1 MKSKEMENG
10 MIITQIEQLDQ
21 KKRKVYIDGEF
32 SFLLYSNEIRS
43 YRLEEG
49 EPIESSTYE
58 ELEKVVIKRA
68 KLKVMDLLK
77 RSDKTESE
85 LRMKLKQ
92 GYFPSEAIE
101 LAIEYVKSY
110 GYLNDER
117 YALNY
122 IRMKKNSKSKNA
134 IIYELSIKGIS
145 KEVINLYMEEEFSY
159 EDEEEAIKKL
169 IYKKTKNPEELPIEK
184 KQKIIASICRKGF
197 SYEKVKKFF

>member
-1 MKSKEMENG
+1 
-10 MIITQIEQLDQ
+10 MIITQIEQLNQ
-21 KKRKVYIDGEF
+21 KKRKIYIDGEF
-32 SFLLYSNEIRS
+32 SFLLYSNEIRR
-43 YRLEEG
+43 YRLAEG
-49 EPIESSTYE
+49 EPIETSIYE

-101 LAIEYVKSY
+101 VAIEYVKSY

-117 YALNY
+117 YASNY

-134 IIYELSIKGIS
+134 IIYELSLKGIP
-145 KEVINLYMEEEFSY
+145 KEVIDLYMEEEFSY

-169 IYKKTKNPEELPIEK
+169 IYKKTKNPEELTIEK

>member
-1 MKSKEMENG
+1 